1 MDIRFWVDAFS
12 TLLQVTAAFYM
23 TYRYT
28 EATHRWLRTAVSATI
43 LLVIYLL
50 TDGMLLVRTIA
61 SCAVQVALALM
72 GTRIPTINAAIYTV
86 LSIFM
91 MFVAEF
97 PLDLALLMAYPDFVS
112 FHQLP
117 LSFILVFR
125 LLATPYFIFCYYIDW
140 LICDKIFHRYTAK
153 NVTRY
158 LPLFVFQVFILSVLV
173 VINGL
178 ALAANANIIPFAICS
193 TVIVVFLIVID
204 YMLMHTFEQLNQL
217 HQLELDKQQTE
228 LLLKSEAENYARL
241 QEQAQIIRRLR
252 HDMINQLQAVRILLD
267 GGHTDTAVQQLDS
280 YFASV
285 KQWGNAVFSGNAV
298 IDAIINA
305 KYYLI
310 QDSEIRFHYEGQLP
324 AHIGFDSAGLSSIVS
339 NLLDNAINACNK
351 LPEEQRSIDFSVLLH
366 GSELLISCKNPS
378 TEQSAPVPKA
388 PDLSSEHGWGLTI
401 LQQLADRYSGRMV
414 LRNEAGT
421 IQATLWI
428 PLAYEKELAH

>member
-1 MDIRFWVDAFS
+1 MDIRFWIDALA
-12 TLLQVTAAFYM
+12 TLLQVTAAFYI

-28 EATHRWLRTAVSATI
+28 QVTHCWLQTAASAAI
-43 LLVIYLL
+43 LLVVYLL
-50 TDGMLLVRTIA
+50 TDEILLVRSIA
-61 SCAVQVALALM
+61 TVAAQLILSLL
-72 GTRIPTINAAIYTV
+72 GTRIPKINAAIYAV

-112 FHQLP
+112 IQLLP
-117 LSFILVFR
+117 LSFVVIFR
-125 LLATPYFIFCYYIDW
+125 LLSTPYFVFCYYIDW
-140 LICDKIFHRYTAK
+140 LICDKFFHQYTSHSVKRYFPFF
-153 NVTRY
+153 
-158 LPLFVFQVFILSVLV
+158 LFQVLILLCLV
-173 VINGL
+173 FMDSL
-178 ALAANANIIPFAICS
+178 ALAAKAKIIPFAVCS
-193 TVIVVFLIVID
+193 TVIVVFLIVMD
-204 YMLMHTFEQLNQL
+204 YMLMHTFEQLTRL

-310 QDSEIRFHYEGQLP
+310 QDSEIQFHYEGQLP
-324 AHIGFDSAGLSSIVS
+324 AHIDFDSAGLSSIVS

-351 LPEEQRSIDFSVLLH
+351 LPEEQRSIDFSALLH

-378 TEQSAPVPKA
+378 TEQSAPVLKT

-401 LQQLADRYSGRMV
+401 LQQLADRYSGRME
-414 LRNEAGT
+414 LRNETGT
-421 IQATLWI
+421 FQAALWI

>member
-1 MDIRFWVDAFS
+1 MDIRFWVDALS

-28 EATHRWLRTAVSATI
+28 EATHRWLRTVISSAI
-43 LLVIYLL
+43 LLTIYLL
-50 TDGMLLVRTIA
+50 TDGMLLIRSIA
-61 SCAVQVALALM
+61 TCAFQFGLSLL
-72 GTRIPTINAAIYTV
+72 GTRIPKINAAIYTV
-86 LSIFM
+86 LSVFM

-112 FHQLP
+112 IQLLP
-117 LSFILVFR
+117 LSFVVIFR
-125 LLATPYFIFCYYIDW
+125 LLSTPYFVFCYYIDW
-140 LICDKIFHRYTAK
+140 LICDKIFHRYTSHSI
-153 NVTRY
+153 TRY
-158 LPLFVFQVFILSVLV
+158 FPLFLFQVLILLCLVLMDS
-173 VINGL
+173 L
-178 ALAANANIIPFAICS
+178 ALAANAKIIPFAICS
-193 TVIVVFLIVID
+193 TVIVVFLIVMD

-310 QDSEIRFHYEGQLP
+310 QDSEIQFHYEGQLP
-324 AHIGFDSAGLSSIVS
+324 AHIDFDSAGLSSIVS

-351 LPEEQRSIDFSVLLH
+351 LPEEQRSIDFSVLLR
-366 GSELLISCKNPS
+366 GSELLISCKNPT
-378 TEQSAPVPKA
+378 TEQTAPVPKA

-401 LQQLADRYSGRMV
+401 LQQLADRYSGRME
-414 LRNEAGT
+414 LRNETGT
-421 IQATLWI
+421 FQAALWI

>member
-1 MDIRFWVDAFS
+1 MDIRFWVDALS

-50 TDGMLLVRTIA
+50 TDGMLLIRPIA
-61 SCAVQVALALM
+61 TCAFQFGLSLLS
-72 GTRIPTINAAIYTV
+72 TKIPKINAAIYTV

-91 MFVAEF
+91 MFIAEF
-97 PLDLALLMAYPDFVS
+97 PMDMTLFLAYPDFVS
-112 FHQLP
+112 FQQLP
-117 LSFILVFR
+117 LSFVVTFR

-140 LICDKIFHRYTAK
+140 LICDKLFHRYTSHSVK
-153 NVTRY
+153 RY
-158 LPLFVFQVFILSVLV
+158 FPLFLFQVLILLCLV
-173 VINGL
+173 FMCSL

-324 AHIGFDSAGLSSIVS
+324 AHIDFDSAGLSSIVS

-351 LPEEQRSIDFSVLLH
+351 LPEEQRSIDFFR
-366 GSELLISCKNPS
+366 
-378 TEQSAPVPKA
+378 TAPR
-388 PDLSSEHGWGLTI
+388 
-401 LQQLADRYSGRMV
+401 Q
-414 LRNEAGT
+414 
-421 IQATLWI
+421 
-428 PLAYEKELAH
+428 